1 MINETGQPNQ
11 AAQAHNSA
19 TARSSAWCSADRMIA
34 STWAAVGGSTRSMF
48 LIASLTG
55 LDVKALDLAM
65 EQFTA
70 VFIRLASVEQMSFTT
85 LGVLHTLAGSG
96 PMRLSELTASE
107 RVTQPAMTQLVTRL
121 ERDGLA
127 VRSPDPSDGR
137 AVLVQV
143 TPPCQ
148 GGRVAAKGT
157 YRSPGR
163 PARPAPP
170 AGTRRVAARTP

>member
-1 MINETGQPNQ
+1 M
-11 AAQAHNSA
+11 S
-19 TARSSAWCSADRMIA
+19 
-34 STWAAVGGSTRSMF
+34 
-48 LIASLTG
+48 LIESPAG
-55 LDVKALDLAM
+55 LEAKALDLAM

-70 VFIRLASVEQMSFTT
+70 VFIRLASVEQMSLTT

-137 AVLVQV
+137 AVLVQL
-143 TPPCQ
+143 T
-148 GGRVAAKGT
+148 
-157 YRSPGR
+157 
-163 PARPAPP
+163 P
-170 AGTRRVAARTP
+170 AGAKVVESRRKERIDRLAALTGQLDPHHQQALASSLPALLEMARLAAQLSNGPTAPLLPPS

>member
-1 MINETGQPNQ
+1 MFP
-11 AAQAHNSA
+11 
-19 TARSSAWCSADRMIA
+19 IA
-34 STWAAVGGSTRSMF
+34 SP
-48 LIASLTG
+48 TG
-55 LDVKALDLAM
+55 LNVEALDLAM

-127 VRSPDPSDGR
+127 VRSPDPSDRR

-143 TPPCQ
+143 TPA
-148 GGRVAAKGT
+148 GARVVESRRKERIDRLAALAGRLDPHHRQALAASLPALLEMA
-157 YRSPGR
+157 RLAAQPPDR
-163 PARPAPP
+163 PTAPLPP
-170 AGTRRVAARTP
+170 AQ

>member
-1 MINETGQPNQ
+1 MFP
-11 AAQAHNSA
+11 
-19 TARSSAWCSADRMIA
+19 IA
-34 STWAAVGGSTRSMF
+34 SP
-48 LIASLTG
+48 TG
-55 LDVKALDLAM
+55 LNVEALDLAM

-70 VFIRLASVEQMSFTT
+70 VFIRLASVEQRSFTT

-127 VRSPDPSDGR
+127 VRSPDPSDRR

-143 TPPCQ
+143 TPA
-148 GGRVAAKGT
+148 GAKVVESRRKERIDRLAALAGRLDPHHRQALAA
-157 YRSPGR
+157 
-163 PARPAPP
+163 
-170 AGTRRVAARTP
+170 